1 MSTTKEYID
10 FVCEQIERYGE
21 VHSRKMFG
29 EYMAYLNEKPVLL
42 VCDKY
47 I

>member
-1 MSTTKEYID
+1 MATTKEYID

-29 EYMAYLNEKPVLL
+29 ENIWLT
-42 VCDKY
+42 
-47 I
+47 